1 MNPIGKIA
9 KEIGEEV
16 AEKITKE
23 PLKWGFKGRKPTD
36 IKDLDYVDLENRIN
50 MGYRDMKNQRII
62 NNEYNK
68 LIKGSEKNKRL
79 KKYVDNDMYQYYN
92 LFEPY
97 KQIKQINSVKNKIIK
112 LDAANTQFKLL
123 ENIGVP
129 RELTGKVSQNK
140 LMLKE
145 LNKLDDID
153 PGNLLLSD
161 DAYPDILKEYNKKK
175 NKWKKSLLRY
185 NNELDDKQK
194 ETFDALSDEWEGSI
208 DELIDVAK
216 SL

>member
-16 AEKITKE
+16 AEKITKQ

-36 IKDLDYVDLENRIN
+36 IKDLDYEDLEYKIG
-50 MGYRDMKNQRII
+50 MGYRDIKNQRII

-68 LIKGSEKNKRL
+68 LIKGSEKNKTL
-79 KKYVDNDMYQYYN
+79 KNYVDYEDHPAYRSRAMKKAWKLGAINDR
-92 LFEPY
+92 
-97 KQIKQINSVKNKIIK
+97 
-112 LDAANTQFKLL
+112 FKDL

-129 RELTGKVSQNK
+129 RELTGKVLRNNRMMHEFDK
-140 LMLKE
+140 I
-145 LNKLDDID
+145 DDIN
-153 PGNLLLSD
+153 PKYFS
-161 DAYPDILKEYNKKK
+161 PDFEYYSTAKTEYKKYL

-185 NNELDDKQK
+185 YNELDDKQK

-208 DELIDVAK
+208 DELIDAAK
-216 SL
+216 LL

>member
-36 IKDLDYVDLENRIN
+36 IKDLDYYDLENRIN
-50 MGYRDMKNQRII
+50 MGYRDVKNQRII

-68 LIKGSEKNKRL
+68 LLKGSEKNKKL
-79 KKYVDNDMYQYYN
+79 KEYVDYN
-92 LFEPY
+92 VD
-97 KQIKQINSVKNKIIK
+97 KTRK
-112 LDAANTQFKLL
+112 LGAANFDFKYL
-123 ENIGVP
+123 ERLGVP

-145 LNKLDDID
+145 LNKLDVDGD
-153 PGNLLLSD
+153 SYN
-161 DAYPDILKEYNKKK
+161 DILKEYNKKK

-185 NNELDDKQK
+185 YNELDDKQK
-194 ETFDALSDEWEGSI
+194 ETFDALSDEWEGST
-208 DELIDVAK
+208 DELIDVVK